1 MIRCLAGAMLL
12 LFATTSP
19 AQHAADEYFDAQA
32 MAQARSDLKQHMG
45 GQALGMLDV
54 HRLEYQS
61 NDGEG
66 LYVLDGSAWWG
77 GDINRFKFT
86 ADAEY
91 LAADGAFEEL
101 ELQALYSRAVS
112 TFFNANLGVRRD
124 VRPQPGRSFAVVG
137 VEGVAPYLFE
147 LDAQVF
153 TSDDGDLSARLEAE
167 YEILLSQRLILQPRT
182 EIDVAAHEVSELG
195 IGTGLNTVEAG
206 LRLRYEIARE
216 FAPYIGVAWKR
227 KFGETEDFARD
238 EGETVSSTSLVAGVR
253 VWF

>member
-1 MIRCLAGAMLL
+1 
-12 LFATTSP
+12 
-19 AQHAADEYFDAQA
+19 
-32 MAQARSDLKQHMG
+32 
-45 GQALGMLDV
+45 
-54 HRLEYQS
+54 
-61 NDGEG
+61 
-66 LYVLDGSAWWG
+66 
-77 GDINRFKFT
+77 
-86 ADAEY
+86 
-91 LAADGAFEEL
+91 L

-112 TFFNANLGVRRD
+112 TFFKVNLGVRRD

-137 VEGVAPYLFE
+137 LEGVAPYLFE

-153 TSDDGDLSARLEAE
+153 ASDDGDLSARLEAE